1 MSEMCLGRHRITP
14 VSIPY
19 ISRRFIHLPS
29 FLPQTLVVT
38 GSQPLGTLGTRSGES
53 HCDCFNLVL
62 ATRGSMCHL
71 VPHCLVLP
79 EIGGGH
85 QQDGLIHQSET
96 VMLVDIILRT
106 QFVTCS
112 DAHRFRPT
120 V

>member
-1 MSEMCLGRHRITP
+1 
-14 VSIPY
+14 
-19 ISRRFIHLPS
+19 
-29 FLPQTLVVT
+29 
-38 GSQPLGTLGTRSGES
+38 
-53 HCDCFNLVL
+53 
-62 ATRGSMCHL
+62 MCHL

-112 DAHRFRPT
+112 DAHRFRPLSKT
-120 V
+120 TLLVTAVTADGLG